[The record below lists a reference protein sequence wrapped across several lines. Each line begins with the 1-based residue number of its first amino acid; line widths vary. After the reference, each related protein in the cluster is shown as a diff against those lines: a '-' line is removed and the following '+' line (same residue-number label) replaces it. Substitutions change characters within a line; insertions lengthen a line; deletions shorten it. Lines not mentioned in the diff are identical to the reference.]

1 MFLMYIL
8 YAHMWGVA
16 VSKHCQFCNQI
27 CQYFTYIALIFNLST
42 VGISSEHVVNSFANL
57 FNLPVFRRK
66 SDEFSSV
73 VQGYGS
79 NKRYIIG

>member
-1 MFLMYIL
+1 MGGCSQQALTIL
-8 YAHMWGVA
+8 QTNLSVL
-16 VSKHCQFCNQI
+16 
-27 CQYFTYIALIFNLST
+27 YIALNFNLST
-42 VGISSEHVVNSFANL
+42 VGISSEHVVNSFA
-57 FNLPVFRRK
+57 NLPVFRRK